1 MADLFQ
7 IGLTGLNVSQN
18 GLNTTSHNIAN
29 LNNSAYSRQVMT
41 ADTLGAER
49 VGNYYLG
56 VGAQIKNI
64 ARQFD
69 QFAYRENLIN
79 TTSQKY
85 NEISYIQAQQLD
97 SMLSS
102 QDTAVSSNMLTMFDS
117 MNGVADHPNAL
128 EARQVFLR
136 DAGNMA
142 STFNRQYDQMQL
154 QYGNVNDDI
163 SKTVQQ
169 LNTLASS
176 LADVNSSILSALSG
190 DPNRSA
196 NDLFDQRDDLIRQ
209 VSELAKVSTTTQAN
223 GMINVSIGNGQPLV
237 LGTQATTFGVEP
249 GNPDPLHTGLVIDNG
264 SARISLDGSVLGG
277 KLQSLFDFRND
288 VLEPAMNQL
297 GLNAMGIAHS
307 INEQQ
312 KQGQDLDGNI
322 GGPIFTDYNS
332 VTQQHARVLAHSDGL
347 GSATMGLRIDD
358 LSELTPTEY
367 EFEVT
372 SYTAGP
378 PQTIQF
384 SLTDKTSGQVQTLPA
399 SGPLDLSV
407 NQRIDVPG
415 SGFSISV
422 ENISATDPVQV
433 GKTFTLR
440 PTRTAAQ
447 DIAVTESDPR
457 KVAAADAE
465 VKIAASDTN
474 TGVGSLTVKSI
485 NDRSDALYLQQDAPY
500 TVTFSSVTAG
510 PPTIYEYELRDSNGT
525 VLTVPAG
532 ASYTLTDNTG
542 TPITLNP
549 GDPLSGLGVVL
560 DPLSGRQTLDVAG
573 VTLELDGAPVAGDSF
588 TLSYNVTADGDNRNA
603 LKIAGLQT
611 EKVLMGGKQTF
622 QDNYAALGSDI
633 GSYTKNANSSMQ
645 ASDALLEQSHTR
657 LLATSGVNM
666 DEEAANLIK
675 FQQTYSASARVITV
689 AGELFT
695 TLLQAFR

>member
-56 VGAQIKNI
+56 VGAQVKNI

-163 SKTVQQ
+163 GKTVQQ

-347 GSATMGLRIDD
+347 GSVTMGLRIDD

-465 VKIAASDTN
+465 VKIAVSDTN
-474 TGVGSLTVKSI
+474 TGVGSLTVMSI

-525 VLTVPAG
+525 VLTVPPG

>member
-56 VGAQIKNI
+56 VGAQVKNI

-163 SKTVQQ
+163 GKTVQQ

-347 GSATMGLRIDD
+347 GSVTMGLRIDD

-474 TGVGSLTVKSI
+474 IGAGSLTVMSI

-525 VLTVPAG
+525 VLTVPPG